1 MSLTNMQLSGDG
13 IGRRN
18 SVGVMILRS
27 LKENLKCGGW
37 IGGVIRTEPKRT
49 TMLSANLNPLK

>member
-1 MSLTNMQLSGDG
+1 MSGYNLGGG

-18 SVGVMILRS
+18 SVGVMTLRS
-27 LKENLKCGGW
+27 LKENLKRGGW

-49 TMLSANLNPLK
+49 TM